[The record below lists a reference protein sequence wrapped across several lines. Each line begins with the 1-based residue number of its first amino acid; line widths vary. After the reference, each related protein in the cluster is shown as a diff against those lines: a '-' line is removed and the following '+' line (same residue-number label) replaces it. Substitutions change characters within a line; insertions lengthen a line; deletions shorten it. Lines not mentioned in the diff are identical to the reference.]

1 MHFSLCTIQGPYVL
15 VNLCLVS
22 PNKKPWVFNPGSL
35 SFYGSCYFYIAGFR
49 NKDLDTSGYQSLNN
63 IPRGMI
69 PWALG
74 CCSQRDFTSVSI
86 VIIPLLY
93 DVLFSPARSY
103 LIDMNLFFGI
113 LVRRARFEL
122 TTRPLSD
129 VEHISDLHQRAV
141 GSTVELPAHNF
152 FLAQASRMVGTLGF
166 DPSQEHPSGAKGLIR
181 PSRVP
186 TPAPKLLHS
195 IKPFVWM
202 SLPNKSTI
210 FALCQYA

>member
-152 FLAQASRMVGTLGF
+152 FLAQASRTACLCASLLGLPLF
-166 DPSQEHPSGAKGLIR
+166 F
-181 PSRVP
+181 
-186 TPAPKLLHS
+186 
-195 IKPFVWM
+195 KPPFLPF
-202 SLPNKSTI
+202 SLNCSLVKE
-210 FALCQYA
+210 